1 LIQLITS
8 VQHPQSNGLRHS
20 NVEHNSTQFQN
31 PQIHLIKWPIISAA
45 LITLIDTSENYSNW
59 SQRCISCPPPC
70 LAAPSLPLGLSGT
83 VPRSPYS
90 STSGIPLLHDP
101 DIFRPLPPEPR
112 FCPAYGDQ
120 WAEQRRSVGAAAM
133 EIDVPRRRQQ
143 ECRRGPPQV
152 TCSATSMP
160 LAATPL

>member
-101 DIFRPLPPEPR
+101 DIFRPSLPNLASALPTEINGR
-112 FCPAYGDQ
+112 SSGDQ
-120 WAEQRRSVGAAAM
+120 WAQQRWRSMCLDGGNKNAA
-133 EIDVPRRRQQ
+133 EGRRKWRAARPP
-143 ECRRGPPQV
+143 CR
-152 TCSATSMP
+152 
-160 LAATPL
+160 